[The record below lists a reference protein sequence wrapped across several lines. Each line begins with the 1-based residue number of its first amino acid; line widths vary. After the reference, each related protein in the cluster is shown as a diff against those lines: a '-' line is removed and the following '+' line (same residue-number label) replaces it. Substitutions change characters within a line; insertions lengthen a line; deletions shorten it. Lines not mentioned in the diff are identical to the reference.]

1 MILAKGP
8 IKKQNFRLLIA
19 HMKFHQIYALLHAF
33 MLPLMK
39 VYIISAKMYQGFV
52 YNDTKEW
59 WKIQIKTDLLFKK

>member
-8 IKKQNFRLLIA
+8 IKKQNVRLLIA

-39 VYIISAKMYQGFV
+39 VYIKFQLKS
-52 YNDTKEW
+52 
-59 WKIQIKTDLLFKK
+59 IKDLCIMTLKSDGKFK